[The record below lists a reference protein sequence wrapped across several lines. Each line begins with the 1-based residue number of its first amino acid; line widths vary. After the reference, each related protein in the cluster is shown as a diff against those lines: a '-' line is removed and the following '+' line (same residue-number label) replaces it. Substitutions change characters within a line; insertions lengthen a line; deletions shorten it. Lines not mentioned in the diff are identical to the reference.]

1 MEWMIVVTWFAR
13 AILFVLILMS
23 VYALSIILRKK
34 FFEEHSLDKFEE
46 FWIALIES
54 GRANE
59 IEKDL
64 ISKNPFMAKIHAA
77 FDLNK
82 SIDSTNFLLSLKF
95 KSSEEGKVSTLGTFG
110 ATAPFI
116 GLLGTVFGIIV
127 AFGELSSGKV
137 DSNSIM
143 YALAEALILTAVGLV
158 VAIPSVMS
166 FNHYS
171 RRLKTERTRS
181 STIQALIRESI
192 SEKGKS

>member
-1 MEWMIVVTWFAR
+1 MEWMIVVTWLAR
-13 AILFVLILMS
+13 IILVLLVGMS
-23 VYALSIILRKK
+23 VYAVSIILERKE
-34 FFEEHSLDKFEE
+34 FFKKNALGGQHMDMLQKVEKGEIEEIKSMLSPGKPFDAQVLMAFENNSLDY
-46 FWIALIES
+46 IRS
-54 GRANE
+54 V
-59 IEKDL
+59 
-64 ISKNPFMAKIHAA
+64 S
-77 FDLNK
+77 
-82 SIDSTNFLLSLKF
+82 SLKF
-95 KSSEEGKVSTLGTFG
+95 KSIEEGKASTLGTYG

-171 RRLKTERTRS
+171 KLLKHERERVS
-181 STIQALIRESI
+181 LLQSLI
-192 SEKGKS
+192 KNK